1 MIIEESKEI
10 ESELY
15 IYRVISEL
23 ISWSLVCLNT
33 SKEYKLLG
41 QLSWY
46 WRMIYWFQQ
55 NFWTTEEL
63 FKCLGFLKKR
73 LNISFNS
80 STYFDIQKLWQRFHC
95 IVSWKSTLCKKFTKS
110 LFEIN
115 IGRIIEKYCETGLVE
130 YKNCDKFSRSEHSP
144 EIIDLLRENAAEDT
158 KMSIGRRSSQVG
170 LDRSI
175 KWRISQK
182 DLVLKAYKDQIAQEL
197 KPFQRTQSTFRHKNF
212 LDE

>member
-1 MIIEESKEI
+1 M
-10 ESELY
+10 
-15 IYRVISEL
+15 
-23 ISWSLVCLNT
+23 
-33 SKEYKLLG
+33 
-41 QLSWY
+41 
-46 WRMIYWFQQ
+46 
-55 NFWTTEEL
+55 
-63 FKCLGFLKKR
+63 
-73 LNISFNS
+73 
-80 STYFDIQKLWQRFHC
+80 
-95 IVSWKSTLCKKFTKS
+95 
-110 LFEIN
+110 
-115 IGRIIEKYCETGLVE
+115 E